1 MTNTRAPAYYIF
13 IKRSFYFIFKKKV
26 CLKQMPSIQ
35 KLGQLHLCKSRQ
47 SAEYEYPSRYR
58 VYILSN
64 SQAVDQILFS
74 FKAYGSNLI

>member
-1 MTNTRAPAYYIF
+1 
-13 IKRSFYFIFKKKV
+13 
-26 CLKQMPSIQ
+26 MPSIQ

-74 FKAYGSNLI
+74 FKAYGSNLIWACEGRAHTPWYMVMSAIGI